1 MLSISINGNNSKIEK
16 AVSLQEI
23 VEKHKGGT
31 GPVAVAVNGE
41 FVPRSEYSSLII
53 KDGDLIDIVS
63 PVGGG

>member
-1 MLSISINGNNSKIEK
+1 MLNISINGSNNELEK
-16 AVSLQEI
+16 AVSLREI
-23 VEKHKGGT
+23 VEQHKTGN

-41 FVPRSEYSSLII
+41 FVPRSEYSRLTI